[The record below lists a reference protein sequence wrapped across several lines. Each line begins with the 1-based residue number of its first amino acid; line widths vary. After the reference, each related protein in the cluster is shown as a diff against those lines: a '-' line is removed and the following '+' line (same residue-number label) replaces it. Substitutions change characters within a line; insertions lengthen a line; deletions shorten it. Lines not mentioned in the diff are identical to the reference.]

1 MTGNTLN
8 GAESLV
14 HTLIDSG
21 MEVCFSNP
29 GTSEMHFV
37 AALDK
42 IAGMRCVLGLFEGV
56 VTGAAD
62 GYYRMKDKPAV
73 TLLHLGP
80 GLGNGLANLHNA
92 RKANSGIVNIVGDHA
107 TYHVEYDAPLTAD
120 VEGIAAPVSNWV
132 KTSKSAQAV
141 AADGAEAVSVAS
153 TYPGQVATLILPANT
168 AWQSSNGPVEKQLPA
183 APIKVPSSRIEAVA
197 DVLKNGE
204 PAAVVITGHSLR
216 EKTLETASKIAQA
229 TGAHIYGQTSNARLS
244 RGAGRVPLV
253 TVPYPVDAAVELLKP
268 YKHII
273 TVSAKAP
280 VAFFAYPDKPSG
292 LSPQQS
298 ESHVLAHANEDCAA
312 ALEALADLL
321 GVRNTTPLLQ
331 SNDVAGIPANNALT
345 PKNIA
350 ATVAHLLPENAIVID
365 ESITCAPAF
374 FEATSKSAP
383 HDWLQICGGSIGDG
397 FPLATGAAVACPD
410 RKVVALQADGSG
422 MYTLQ
427 ALWTQARENLD
438 ITTILLSNRA
448 YAILKHEL
456 KNVGAHAGDQIVSS
470 AGSIAHDMMELNRPD
485 LDWRALAKG
494 MGVEAGLATDVATL
508 ATEIKRGLQSEG
520 PYLIE
525 AVF

>member
-1 MTGNTLN
+1 MN

-21 MEVCFSNP
+21 IEVCFSNP

-42 IAGMRCVLGLFEGV
+42 VAGMKCVLGLFEGV

-62 GYYRMKDKPAV
+62 GYYRMKDKPAA

-80 GLGNGLANLHNA
+80 GLGNGVANLHNA
-92 RKANSGIVNIVGDHA
+92 RKAMSGIVNIIGDHA
-107 TYHVEYDAPLTAD
+107 TYHVEFDAPLTAD
-120 VEGIAAPVSNWV
+120 VEGIARPVSNWV
-132 KTSKSAQAV
+132 KTSKSATEV
-141 AADGAEAVSVAS
+141 ASDGAEAVATAN
-153 TYPGQVATLILPANT
+153 TYPGQVASLILPANT
-168 AWQSSNGPVEKQLPA
+168 AWDTSNGP
-183 APIKVPSSRIEAVA
+183 APRQTPPPPPRVPTSRIEAIA
-197 DVLKNGE
+197 STLKSNE
-204 PAAVVITGHSLR
+204 PAAIIITGHSLR
-216 EKTLETASKIAQA
+216 AQTLETASKIAEE
-229 TGAHIYGQTSNARLS
+229 TGAHIYGQTSNARLE
-244 RGAGRVPLV
+244 RGAGRVPLK

-280 VAFFAYPDKPSG
+280 VAFFAYPEKPSG
-292 LSPQQS
+292 LYPPASQL
-298 ESHVLAHANEDCAA
+298 HTLAHANEDCVA
-312 ALEALADLL
+312 ALDELADLL
-321 GVRNTTPLLQ
+321 NAHKAAPLIQ
-331 SNDVAGIPANNALT
+331 TGEVAAIPSNSALT
-345 PKNIA
+345 AKNIA
-350 ATVAHLLPENAIVID
+350 ATVAHLLPENAVVID
-365 ESITCAPAF
+365 ESITCAPPLF
-374 FEATSKSAP
+374 KETSKAAP
-383 HDWLQICGGSIGDG
+383 HDWLQICGGSIGAG

-456 KNVGAHAGDQIVSS
+456 KNVGAQAENSAGNK

-494 MGVEAGLATDVATL
+494 MGVEAGLATDVSSL
-508 ATEIKRGLQSEG
+508 AAEINRGLNSEG

-525 AVF
+525 AVL

>member
-1 MTGNTLN
+1 MN

-21 MEVCFSNP
+21 VEVCFSNP

-42 IAGMRCVLGLFEGV
+42 VAGMRCVLGLFEGV

-62 GYYRMKDKPAV
+62 GYYRMQDKPAA

-92 RKANSGIVNIVGDHA
+92 RKAMSGIVNIVGDHA

-120 VEGIAAPVSNWV
+120 VEGIAKPVSGWV
-132 KTSKSAQAV
+132 KTSKKATEV
-141 AADGAEAVSVAS
+141 AADGAQAVARAN

-168 AWQSSNGPVEKQLPA
+168 AWETSNGPAPKQVPA
-183 APIKVPSSRIEAVA
+183 APAKAPSSRVEAVA
-197 DVLKNGE
+197 DVLRSKE
-204 PAAVVITGHSLR
+204 PTAIVITGFSLR
-216 EKTLETASKIAQA
+216 QEALETASKIAQS
-229 TGAHIYGQTSNARLS
+229 TGAHLFGQTSNARLE
-244 RGAGRVPLV
+244 RGRGRVPLK

-268 YKHII
+268 YKNII

-292 LSPQQS
+292 LYPS
-298 ESHVLAHANEDCAA
+298 ECNIHVLAHADEDCVA
-312 ALEALADLL
+312 ALAELADLL
-321 GVRNTTPLLQ
+321 NAN
-331 SNDVAGIPANNALT
+331 SVAPDIQNATVATLPANASLT
-345 PKNIA
+345 PKIIA
-350 ATVAHLLPENAIVID
+350 ATVAHLLPDNAIVID
-365 ESITCAPAF
+365 ESITCAPDF
-374 FEATSKSAP
+374 FTQTSQSAP
-383 HDWLQICGGSIGDG
+383 HDWLQICGGSIGAG
-397 FPLATGAAVACPD
+397 FPLATGAAVARPD

-456 KNVGAHAGDQIVSS
+456 KNVGATTKTD

-485 LDWRALAKG
+485 LDWVSLAKG
-494 MGVEAGLATDVATL
+494 MGVEAARATDVTSL
-508 ATEIKRGLQSEG
+508 AAEIRRGLQSQG

-525 AVF
+525 AIF